1 MLPNKGDRF
10 NINPKDYRFE
20 LIQELLVELASGN
33 LSYRSLTSEKGD
45 DLDAIITGINMLGEE
60 LQTSTVDKEFL
71 NTIFESIMDMVVVL
85 DPELR
90 VDTINQ
96 NFKDILGYTVEEIRT
111 SHFKKLFDLA
121 NVEFSSLINNLNI
134 HRKIKN
140 FEPNFLSKNGN
151 MIPVAVSLSK
161 LIGKN
166 GEEKGILII
175 AKEIGHLKRV
185 ETELKKRNEE
195 LNTFIYK
202 LSHDLRGPLSSIL
215 GLTDIAGKELS
226 SSNKINTK
234 EAKYYNNLI
243 RESAIKLDEI
253 IRNLNE
259 VIQLRQR
266 KLAISSI
273 NLKNEVSKLIAKK
286 FSTETNFSVFINIQ
300 DDLNINTDPSFL
312 EVIIDHLV
320 DNSFKF
326 RNKKQLYPFCEIT
339 GSKMKSFTLIK
350 IKDNGRGISQEH
362 LEKIFIMFHRATA
375 DVLGS
380 GLGLFIVKSIVDKI
394 EGEIQVFSKIG
405 EGTEFLIFIPN

>member
-20 LIQELLVELASGN
+20 HIQELLVELASGN

-111 SHFKKLFDLA
+111 SHFKKLFDLT

-140 FEPNFLSKNGN
+140 FETNFLSKNGN

-300 DDLNINTDPSFL
+300 DDLNINTDPSFWRL
-312 EVIIDHLV
+312 LLTI
-320 DNSFKF
+320 
-326 RNKKQLYPFCEIT
+326 
-339 GSKMKSFTLIK
+339 
-350 IKDNGRGISQEH
+350 
-362 LEKIFIMFHRATA
+362 
-375 DVLGS
+375 
-380 GLGLFIVKSIVDKI
+380 
-394 EGEIQVFSKIG
+394 
-405 EGTEFLIFIPN
+405 